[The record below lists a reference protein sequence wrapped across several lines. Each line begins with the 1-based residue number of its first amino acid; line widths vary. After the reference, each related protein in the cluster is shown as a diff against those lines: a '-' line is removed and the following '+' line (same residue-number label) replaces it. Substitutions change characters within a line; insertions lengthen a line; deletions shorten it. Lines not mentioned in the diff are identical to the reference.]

1 MNGIGAGKLGD
12 ADHFLDRQVTLD
24 RPEVPRQ
31 MRAAADLI
39 TFVRLEAVQRQFVL
53 FSPYRDRFQT

>member
-1 MNGIGAGKLGD
+1 MDGVGAGKLGD
-12 ADHFLDRQVTLD
+12 ADDFVDRQVALD
-24 RPEVPRQ
+24 RAEVPRQ

-39 TFVRLEAVQRQFVL
+39 AFVRLEAVQRQFVL